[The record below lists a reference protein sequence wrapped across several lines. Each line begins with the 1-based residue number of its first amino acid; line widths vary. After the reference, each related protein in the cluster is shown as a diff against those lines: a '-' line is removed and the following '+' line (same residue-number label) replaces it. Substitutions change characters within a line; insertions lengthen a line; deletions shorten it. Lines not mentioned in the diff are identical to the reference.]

1 MGPVTIVRTYQAPVG
16 KTCGRTL
23 NYMKNQQRRNNI
35 AITKRVRVAFD
46 AKFVASTADVEYFT
60 EQLLSYSKRFLDGDK
75 TLAGDELELARAAAE
90 GGVENAVELS
100 IKMSYAKAIKH
111 EMSDDQVTVS
121 NVKIAVVK

>member
-1 MGPVTIVRTYQAPVG
+1 M
-16 KTCGRTL
+16 
-23 NYMKNQQRRNNI
+23 

-60 EQLLSYSKRFLDGDK
+60 KQLLSYSKRFLDGDK